1 MLMRTK
7 QIRPLLIAAVLLL
20 LGAMQ
25 SVAQSVFPIIER
37 DRSFTAGNYGVYPDK
52 DLPMQTPAPKGYQ
65 PFYISHYG
73 RHGSRYLNDMKGYKE
88 PYKTLH
94 QADSL
99 GKLTEVGKMALREI
113 KAYIDDTEGRWG
125 DLTDL
130 GTGQQTAIAHRMLQ
144 NYPMV
149 FRKDAFVDA
158 RSTIVTR
165 CALSMGA
172 FVLQLIKERPKLQ
185 VSMSNTLS
193 DMWYMNYQNK
203 ALRDSA
209 TNAHAQKAINRFV
222 AKRWRDHRLSG
233 LFFNDSAYVKQHVDL
248 LWTVYYMIKA
258 SLIQQNSQEG
268 QGLNPLLSVFTSEE
282 LYVFWQVENAWSYLH
297 SGFCTR
303 NGGMQP
309 YTQLNLLGKIISE
322 ADSIIAS
329 KQHGASLRFGH
340 ETVLLPLVCLMGING
355 YDLKTGNLDELE
367 PKGWWANQ
375 VYPMAGNLQIVFY
388 RKNAADK
395 DPLIKV
401 LLNEK
406 EATLPLPSDLAP
418 YYRWSDFRSFYLKR
432 IAAGESALG
441 IKR

>member
-1 MLMRTK
+1 MRTK

-20 LGAMQ
+20 LGAIP
-25 SVAQSVFPIIER
+25 SVAQSVFSIIER

-52 DLPMQTPAPKGYQ
+52 DLPTQTPTPKGYQ

-88 PYKTLH
+88 PYRTLQ

-99 GKLTEVGKMALREI
+99 GKLTNVGKMALREI
-113 KAYIDDTEGRWG
+113 KAYIDDAEGRWG

-130 GTGQQTAIAHRMLQ
+130 GTGQQCAIAHRMLQ

-149 FRKDAFVDA
+149 FRKGAFVDA

-172 FVLQLIKERPKLQ
+172 FVLQLVKERPKLQ
-185 VSMSNTLS
+185 VSMSNSYS
-193 DMWYMNYQNK
+193 DMWYMNHQNK
-203 ALRDSA
+203 ALRDSSS
-209 TNAHAQKAINRFV
+209 NAHAQKVINRFI
-222 AKRWRDHRLSG
+222 AKRWKDHRLSN
-233 LFFNDSAYVKQHVDL
+233 LFFNDSAYVRQHVDL
-248 LWTVYYMIKA
+248 LWTVYYLIKS

-268 QGLNPLLSVFTSEE
+268 LGLNPLLSVFTSEE

-309 YTQLNLLGKIISE
+309 YSQLNLLEKIISE
-322 ADSIIAS
+322 ADSIIIS

-340 ETVLLPLVCLMGING
+340 ETVLLPLVCLMGVNG
-355 YDLKTGNLDELE
+355 YDFQTGNLDELE
-367 PKGWWANQ
+367 SKGWWANQ

-388 RKNAADK
+388 RKNVADK